1 MRIALLT
8 LVLLH
13 ALIHLAG
20 FVKGF
25 GLSEIKALTIPISK
39 PVALLWLIA
48 CIVFLLFGYL
58 YFFRADYAWFV
69 GVIAVSLSQ
78 VLIVLSWKDARFG
91 TIPNLIVLLMAIAGL
106 GYFLLKADFR
116 KHVSADFTTNNKLS
130 TSIITEQDLTHL
142 PPIVKKYLS
151 YTRSVG
157 KPRIKNF
164 QAEFQGGM
172 RGKPEDS
179 YMKMQSV
186 QYNFYNK
193 PSRYF
198 FMEAVKMGMPA
209 TGLHKYQN
217 QTAAFEVKMLNWLRV
232 VDARGEKLNRAE
244 TVTLFND
251 MCCIAPATLID
262 HRITW
267 KSINDTL
274 VNAVFTN
281 GQISITAELYFKENG
296 ELVNFR
302 SNDRYETDGVYY
314 NNYPW
319 STPLEQYK
327 MINGYY
333 LPGKARLV
341 YHKPDGDFT
350 YGELEYM
357 SVKYNLEVI
366 ED

>member
-1 MRIALLT
+1 MRIALFI
-8 LVLLH
+8 LVIVH
-13 ALIHLAG
+13 ALIHLTG

-25 GLSEIKALTIPISK
+25 GLGEIKALTIPISK
-39 PVALLWLIA
+39 SAAFLWLIA
-48 CIVFLLFGYL
+48 CMLFLLFGFL
-58 YFFRADYAWFV
+58 YFFRAEYAWFA
-69 GVIAVSLSQ
+69 GLTAVLLSQ
-78 VLIVLSWKDARFG
+78 VLIVMSWKDARLG
-91 TIPNLIVLLMAIAGL
+91 IIPNLIVLFMVIAGL
-106 GYFLLKADFR
+106 GYFLLKSDFR
-116 KHVSADFTTNNKLS
+116 KQVNTNFVSNNRLS
-130 TSIITEQDLTHL
+130 TSLITEQDIAHL
-142 PPIVKKYLS
+142 PPIVKKYLH
-151 YTRSVG
+151 YTHSIG

-164 QAEFQGGM
+164 RAEFKGGM
-172 RGKPEDS
+172 RGKPEDA

-186 QYNFYNK
+186 QYNFYEE
-193 PSRYF
+193 PSRFF
-198 FMEAVKMGMPA
+198 FMGAVKMGLPA
-209 TGLHKYQN
+209 TGLHKYQH
-217 QTAAFEVKMLNWLRV
+217 QTATFEVKLFNWLSV

-251 MCCIAPATLID
+251 MCCIAPATLLD

-274 VNAVFTN
+274 VNAIFTN

-296 ELVNFR
+296 ELINFVSR
-302 SNDRYETDGVYY
+302 DRYETDGVYY

-319 STPLEQYK
+319 STPLEKYK

-333 LPGKARLV
+333 LPGKAQLI

-350 YGELEYM
+350 YGELEYI